1 MVARTNTVALC
12 TSKLQPFT
20 GISLIPQ
27 VIYEHGPPWWNDIN
41 KGKLLIHPPVLS
53 DNPTRSHLVAKQ
65 EELANKMINFALQR
79 ISFILPRVL

>member
-1 MVARTNTVALC
+1 MVQECSHVVMTKSSLTKRQRSQTVDIMVARTNTVAMC
-12 TSKLQPFT
+12 TSKLQPST

-53 DNPTRSHLVAKQ
+53 DNPTR
-65 EELANKMINFALQR
+65 
-79 ISFILPRVL
+79 RVI